1 MEIITVPNHVLN
13 KKTKD
18 VTSFD
23 QKLAKIVNKMLDI
36 KKQKDA
42 VGLAANQIGIPYQ
55 IAVTGFKDKE
65 DKKISIPEMILINPR
80 ITWKSSNLSV
90 QRERCLSVND
100 KDYDVPRSKKIHIQY
115 QDLDG
120 KKRKFNTRG
129 KLARIIQHEIDHLN
143 GNKIS
148 DYQ

>member
-1 MEIITVPNHVLN
+1 MKIITVPNHVLD

-42 VGLAANQIGIPYQ
+42 VGLAANQIGISYQ
-55 IAVTGFKDKE
+55 IAVTGFEDKE
-65 DKKISIPEMILINPR
+65 NEKVSIPEMILINPR
-80 ITWKSSNLSV
+80 ITWKSNNLLT
-90 QRERCLSVND
+90 QKERCLSVND

-120 KKRKFNTRG
+120 KKIKFNARG
-129 KLARIIQHEIDHLN
+129 ILARIIQHEIDHLN
-143 GNKIS
+143 GIKIS